1 MGNVLLS
8 NQRYEAAIKQFE
20 ISLVKKFDMNA
31 VRGLVQSSLA
41 IEDFNGVIS
50 KLEKLRDTT
59 PANQEIHILLGDVYL
74 AKGEIVLAEKLPRRF
89 RA

>member
-1 MGNVLLS
+1 MRKFRKFEEAKKSFLKAIELSPNSPENYTNLGNVLLS

-50 KLEKLRDTT
+50 KLE
-59 PANQEIHILLGDVYL
+59 N
-74 AKGEIVLAEKLPRRF
+74 
-89 RA
+89 